1 MDTRANG
8 IDQSPER
15 RPGVPMETEP
25 RPAGAAHWDE
35 PERMLEPDRGKVLRR
50 ANLEEMTPVYST
62 ANPPRGLSGAMRRAA
77 YKIPEHKTSHWL
89 VLLLADRVDAI
100 EHGRPWLIP
109 LALLMFAGG
118 AATALVLRMRR
129 SFARRA
135 FVSA

>member
-8 IDQSPER
+8 IDTHDK
-15 RPGVPMETEP
+15 RPGVPMETNP

-35 PERMLEPDRGKVLRR
+35 PERMPEPPRNEVLKRTQ
-50 ANLEEMTPVYST
+50 LDELTPVYSS
-62 ANPPRGLSGAMRRAA
+62 ANPPRGLSGVMRRAA

-109 LALLMFAGG
+109 FALLMFAGG
-118 AATALVLRMRR
+118 AAAVMMKKKR
-129 SFARRA
+129 
-135 FVSA
+135 

>member
-8 IDQSPER
+8 IDASRDR
-15 RPGVPMETEP
+15 RPGVPMETDP
-25 RPAGAAHWDE
+25 HPAGAAHWQE
-35 PERMLEPDRGKVLRR
+35 PQRMPEPPSDMVLKRT
-50 ANLEEMTPVYST
+50 NLEEMTPVYST

-77 YKIPEHKTSHWL
+77 YKIPDHKTSHWL

-118 AATALVLRMRR
+118 ATAALVYKKRH
-129 SFARRA
+129 
-135 FVSA
+135 